1 MPFVSFLSVYQS
13 GEKRGRE
20 DDIYI
25 SLLLARLNDGGT
37 DGFYRPYRPLLVRV
51 IENDDEDEVWRLWGK
66 IYENLISYQ
75 NFLIGGAK
83 SDVIAY
89 ENISLW

>member
-1 MPFVSFLSVYQS
+1 MLEVLYSFLLYVWHGASVYMPFVSFLSVYQS

-51 IENDDEDEVWRLWGK
+51 IENDDEDEV
-66 IYENLISYQ
+66 
-75 NFLIGGAK
+75 
-83 SDVIAY
+83 
-89 ENISLW
+89 